1 MKGPEHRD
9 EIWLSRRIERTQ
21 PAPDGP
27 ERLKTADHTRCQ
39 VAVSVREGTIFYTKI
54 IDMIVPSSVLSRRI
68 ERTQPAPDG
77 PERLKTADH
86 TRCQVAVSV
95 REGTIFYTK
104 IIDMIVPSSVKPRG

>member
-1 MKGPEHRD
+1 MHDHLPNPVIWSARTRTHHATLLSFEDPPILRSETTLGVGCQSPMKGPEHRD

-54 IDMIVPSSVLSRRI
+54 IDMIVPSSV
-68 ERTQPAPDG
+68 
-77 PERLKTADH
+77 
-86 TRCQVAVSV
+86 
-95 REGTIFYTK
+95 
-104 IIDMIVPSSVKPRG
+104 KPRG